1 MRSDV
6 GFFAVAMRAVF
17 LDQLIGNQLIVT
29 YERACPYVT
38 LILST
43 VDIVIVNIYD
53 QRFSI
58 DEKVRDNGND
68 RVFVKDRKLEKILD
82 AR

>member
-1 MRSDV
+1 M
-6 GFFAVAMRAVF
+6 
-17 LDQLIGNQLIVT
+17 
-29 YERACPYVT
+29 PYAT

-43 VDIVIVNIYD
+43 VDNVIANIYD

-58 DEKVRDNGND
+58 DEKMRDNGNG
-68 RVFVKDRKLEKILD
+68 RVFLTDRKLEKILD